1 VFAAQ
6 ARAKIGGI
14 TDTEW
19 NRVRASKDPNVYK
32 VYIAANP
39 SGQYTAEARTR
50 MNMLVASMV
59 AFEQIRESKNV
70 EDFKA
75 YVAKYPE
82 GVFVD
87 DARSNFEPPKVGTMR
102 RNSIGMEFMYIPEGS
117 FQMGSTNGNG
127 DEKPVHKVTI
137 SQGFFMGRT
146 EVTQTQWQA
155 VMGNNPSG
163 FKDCGNCPVENVSW
177 DDAQSFIAKLNAQ
190 NDGFKYRLPSEAEWE
205 YAARS
210 GTTGDYAGNLDSMAW
225 YSANSGS
232 KTHPVGTKQAN
243 AWGLYDMH
251 GNVWEW
257 CQDWYS
263 DSYYGK
269 QSKCKSDGS
278 DKRLVS
284 GVSRWQLSRRCRE
297 SALGDSY
304 QLFAVGAQRLSRFSR
319 GQELVTLCTFTL
331 LRFVKF
337 FKLR

>member
-1 VFAAQ
+1 MRNSTDRAKVQTYLNEFPNGANASAARIKLRQLETAATTPTNPNVQPDNRNADDALAELEAWNKIKNSTNQTDFQNFLKQYPSGAFAAQ

-155 VMGNNPSG
+155 VMGNNRSG
-163 FKDCGNCPVENVSW
+163 FKDCGNCPVENVNW
-177 DDAQSFIAKLNAQ
+177 DDAQSFITKLNAQ
-190 NDGFKYRLPSEAEWE
+190 NDGFKYRLPSEAEW
-205 YAARS
+205 
-210 GTTGDYAGNLDSMAW
+210 
-225 YSANSGS
+225 
-232 KTHPVGTKQAN
+232 
-243 AWGLYDMH
+243 
-251 GNVWEW
+251 
-257 CQDWYS
+257 
-263 DSYYGK
+263 
-269 QSKCKSDGS
+269 
-278 DKRLVS
+278 
-284 GVSRWQLSRRCRE
+284 
-297 SALGDSY
+297 
-304 QLFAVGAQRLSRFSR
+304 
-319 GQELVTLCTFTL
+319 
-331 LRFVKF
+331 
-337 FKLR
+337 